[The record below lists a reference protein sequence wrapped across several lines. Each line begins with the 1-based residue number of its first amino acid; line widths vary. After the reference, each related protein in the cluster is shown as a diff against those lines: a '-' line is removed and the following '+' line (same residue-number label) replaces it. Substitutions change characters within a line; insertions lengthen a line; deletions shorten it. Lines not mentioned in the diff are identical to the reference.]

1 MMNPSS
7 MTPERQEQCMKQ
19 YAVVAYDYT
28 DDEAL
33 DRRLA
38 NRDAHL
44 TGVRALASQGKF
56 LSGGAI
62 LNVDGKM
69 IGSNAHFRFDDR
81 ADLDAWLE
89 TEPYMTGRGWE
100 RVDIREVKLFDPSA

>member
-1 MMNPSS
+1 
-7 MTPERQEQCMKQ
+7 MKQ

-38 NRDAHL
+38 NRNAHL
-44 TGVRALASQGKF
+44 EGVRELAKQGKF

-62 LNVDGKM
+62 LNDEGKM
-69 IGSNAHFRFDDR
+69 VGSNAHFRFADR
-81 ADLDAWLE
+81 QALDTWLE
-89 TEPYMTGRGWE
+89 TEPYMTGRVWE
-100 RVDIREVKLFDPSA
+100 HVEIREVKLFDPNA

>member
-1 MMNPSS
+1 
-7 MTPERQEQCMKQ
+7 MKQ

-33 DRRLA
+33 ERRLA
-38 NRDAHL
+38 HREAHL
-44 TGVRALASQGKF
+44 AGVRELVRQGKF

-62 LNVDGKM
+62 LNDDGKM
-69 IGSNAHFRFDDR
+69 IGSNTHFRFDDR

-89 TEPYMTGRGWE
+89 TEPYMTGRVWE
-100 RVDIREVKLFDPSA
+100 RVAIREVKLFDPNA

>member
-1 MMNPSS
+1 
-7 MTPERQEQCMKQ
+7 MKQ

-38 NRDAHL
+38 NRNAHL
-44 TGVRALASQGKF
+44 EGVRELARQGKF

-62 LNVDGKM
+62 LNDEGKM
-69 IGSNAHFRFDDR
+69 IGSNAHFRFADR
-81 ADLDAWLE
+81 QALDAWLE
-89 TEPYMTGRGWE
+89 TEPYMTGRVWE
-100 RVDIREVKLFDPSA
+100 HVEISEVKLFDPTA

>member
-1 MMNPSS
+1 
-7 MTPERQEQCMKQ
+7 MKQ

-33 DRRLA
+33 ARRLA

-44 TGVRALASQGKF
+44 EGVRALARQGCF

-62 LNVDGKM
+62 LDEAGKM
-69 IGSNAHFRFDDR
+69 IGSNAHFQFADR
-81 ADLDAWLE
+81 QALDAWLD
-89 TEPYMTGRGWE
+89 TEPYMTGRVWE
-100 RVDIREVKLFDPSA
+100 HVDIREVKLFDPTV

>member
-1 MMNPSS
+1 
-7 MTPERQEQCMKQ
+7 MKQ

-33 DRRLA
+33 ERRLA
-38 NRDAHL
+38 HRDTHL
-44 TGVRALASQGKF
+44 AGVRELARQGKF

-62 LNVDGKM
+62 LNDDGKM
-69 IGSNAHFRFDDR
+69 IGSNVHFRFADR

-89 TEPYMTGRGWE
+89 TEPYMTGRVWE
-100 RVDIREVKLFDPSA
+100 QVDIREVKLFDPNA

>member
-1 MMNPSS
+1 
-7 MTPERQEQCMKQ
+7 MKQ

-33 DRRLA
+33 ERRLA

-44 TGVRALASQGKF
+44 EGVRQLARQGRF

-62 LNVDGKM
+62 LDDEGKM
-69 IGSNAHFRFDDR
+69 VGSSAHFRFADR
-81 ADLDAWLE
+81 QALDAWLE
-89 TEPYMTGRGWE
+89 TEPYMTGRVWE
-100 RVDIREVKLFDPSA
+100 RVDIREVRLFDPNA

>member
-1 MMNPSS
+1 
-7 MTPERQEQCMKQ
+7 MKQ

-44 TGVRALASQGKF
+44 AGVRELAKHGKF

-62 LNVDGKM
+62 LNDDGKM
-69 IGSNAHFRFDDR
+69 IGSNAHFRFSDR
-81 ADLDAWLE
+81 QELDAWLE
-89 TEPYMTGRGWE
+89 TEPYMTGRVWE
-100 RVDIREVKLFDPSA
+100 RVDIREVKLFDPNA

>member
-1 MMNPSS
+1 MP
-7 MTPERQEQCMKQ
+7 Q

-28 DDEAL
+28 DAEAL

-44 TGVRALASQGKF
+44 DGVRKLAREGCF

-62 LNVDGKM
+62 LDDNGKM
-69 IGSNAHFRFDDR
+69 MGSNAHFQFADR
-81 ADLDAWLE
+81 QALEAWLE
-89 TEPYMTGRGWE
+89 TEPYMTGRVWE

>member
-1 MMNPSS
+1 MP
-7 MTPERQEQCMKQ
+7 Q

-28 DDEAL
+28 DAEAL

-44 TGVRALASQGKF
+44 DGVRTLAREGCF

-62 LNVDGKM
+62 LDDDGKM
-69 IGSNAHFRFDDR
+69 IGSSAHFQFADR
-81 ADLDAWLE
+81 QALEAWLA
-89 TEPYMTGRGWE
+89 TEPYMTGRVWE
-100 RVDIREVKLFDPSA
+100 QVDIREVKLFDPSA

>member
-1 MMNPSS
+1 MP
-7 MTPERQEQCMKQ
+7 Q

-28 DDEAL
+28 DVEAL

-44 TGVRALASQGKF
+44 NGVCQLAREGCF

-62 LNVDGKM
+62 LDDNGKM
-69 IGSNAHFRFDDR
+69 MGSSVHFQFADR
-81 ADLDAWLE
+81 HALEAWLE
-89 TEPYMTGRGWE
+89 TEPYMTGRVWE

>member
-1 MMNPSS
+1 
-7 MTPERQEQCMKQ
+7 MKQ

-38 NRDAHL
+38 NRNAHL
-44 TGVRALASQGKF
+44 EGVRELARQGKF

-62 LNVDGKM
+62 LNDEGKM
-69 IGSNAHFRFDDR
+69 IGSNAHFRFADR
-81 ADLDAWLE
+81 QALDAWLE
-89 TEPYMTGRGWE
+89 TEPYMTGRVWE
-100 RVDIREVKLFDPSA
+100 HVEIREVKLFDPNA